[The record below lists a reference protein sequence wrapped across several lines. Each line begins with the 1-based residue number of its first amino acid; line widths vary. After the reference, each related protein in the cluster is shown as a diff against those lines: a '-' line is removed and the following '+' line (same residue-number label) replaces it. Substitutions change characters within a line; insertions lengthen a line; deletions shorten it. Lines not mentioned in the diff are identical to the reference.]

1 MAETEEIELAA
12 EPPKSRKGLIIIIVV
27 ALLVLGGGT
36 GGALFALGMLP
47 GGSSAEASTAADGA
61 PAEAAAPTRA
71 EAVYVPLDPAFTVNF
86 RGGAGA
92 RYLQVAV
99 EAMTRDP
106 DVEAQIK
113 RHMPVIRNDLT
124 MLFSSKS
131 ARDLSTTEGKEALRS
146 ETLASIQKVLQSETG
161 KPGVEAVYFT
171 SFVMQ

>member
-1 MAETEEIELAA
+1 MASTEEIELAA
-12 EPPKSRKGLIIIIVV
+12 APPKSRKGLIIIVLV
-27 ALLVLGGGT
+27 ALLVVGGGT
-36 GGALFALGMLP
+36 AGTLYALGMLP
-47 GGSSAEASTAADGA
+47 SGGEVT
-61 PAEAAAPTRA
+61 EAAAGEPAAPARA

-99 EAMTRDP
+99 EAMTREP
-106 DVEAQIK
+106 DVEAHIK

-124 MLFSSKS
+124 LLFSSKS
-131 ARDLSTTEGKEALRS
+131 ARDLSTVEGKEALRA
-146 ETLASIQKVLQSETG
+146 ETLASIQKVLETETG

>member
-12 EPPKSRKGLIIIIVV
+12 APAKSRKGLIIIVLVV
-27 ALLVLGGGT
+27 LLVLGGGT
-36 GGALFALGMLP
+36 GGALYALGMLP
-47 GGSSAEASTAADGA
+47 GGAAA
-61 PAEAAAPTRA
+61 TEAEAAATPAEPVRA

-99 EAMTRDP
+99 EAMTREP
-106 DVEAQIK
+106 DVEGEIK

-124 MLFSSKS
+124 LLFSSKS
-131 ARDLSTTEGKEALRS
+131 ARDLSTIEGKETLRA
-146 ETLASIQKVLQSETG
+146 ETLASIQKVLETETG

>member
-12 EPPKSRKGLIIIIVV
+12 APAKSKKGLIIIIVAV
-27 ALLVLGGGT
+27 LLVLGGGT
-36 GGALFALGMLP
+36 GGALYALGMLP
-47 GGSSAEASTAADGA
+47 GGAVEETTAEGA
-61 PAEAAAPTRA
+61 EPAEPARA

-99 EAMTRDP
+99 EAMTREP
-106 DVEAQIK
+106 DVEAHIK

-124 MLFSSKS
+124 LLFSSKS
-131 ARDLSTTEGKEALRS
+131 ARDLASIEGKEALRA
-146 ETLASIQKVLQSETG
+146 ETLTSIQHVLETETG
-161 KPGVEAVYFT
+161 SPGVEAVYFT

>member
-1 MAETEEIELAA
+1 MRWPYRIQMRSRPFLA
-12 EPPKSRKGLIIIIVV
+12 VV
-27 ALLVLGGGT
+27 AAIGSVV
-36 GGALFALGMLP
+36 GATLIGAVSTP
-47 GGSSAEASTAADGA
+47 ASTVDAAGTTESTE
-61 PAEAAAPTRA
+61 PVRA
-71 EAVYVPLDPAFTVNF
+71 EAVYVPIDPAFTVNF

-99 EAMTRDP
+99 EAMTREP

-124 MLFSSKS
+124 LLFSSKS
-131 ARDLSTTEGKEALRS
+131 ARDLSTIEGKETLRA
-146 ETLASIQKVLQSETG
+146 ETLASIQKVLETETG